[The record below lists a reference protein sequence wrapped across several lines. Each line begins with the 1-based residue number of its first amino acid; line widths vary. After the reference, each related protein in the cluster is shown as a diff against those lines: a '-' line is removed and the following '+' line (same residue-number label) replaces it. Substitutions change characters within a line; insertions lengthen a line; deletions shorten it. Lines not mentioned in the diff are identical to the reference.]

1 MMPLGKSVVYCR
13 YDHALCSFGV
23 VGLMCF
29 GCFSLFTPGGFLNI
43 SSHCVA
49 LFFCVPL
56 FVGVGVGGLGDG
68 WAVACVLPDLL
79 SGGVGAMSTV
89 LIRHTVGLPPEYF
102 EERYD

>member
-1 MMPLGKSVVYCR
+1 MMLLGESVVYCR

-29 GCFSLFTPGGFLNI
+29 GCFSLFPPGGFLNI

-49 LFFCVPL
+49 LFICVPL
-56 FVGVGVGGLGDG
+56 FVGVGGGGWGDG
-68 WAVACVLPDLL
+68 WAFACVLPDLL
-79 SGGVGAMSTV
+79 SGGAMSTV
-89 LIRHTVGLPPEYF
+89 LIRHTFGHHPEYF